1 MSSSC
6 CLHQL
11 LQRHFKLC
19 GRKCL
24 WSTCDV
30 IAACASRHRGKL
42 RKESVL
48 PRSEL
53 GTCRIQFYAV
63 TVAQSC
69 TVGSCEVT
77 HSMIVYISPG
87 RGVDHPSPSSAEV
100 KERVALYLYSPS
112 GPSRL
117 VVGWNLLWAQC
128 IIVLL
133 AYFCYSCFECWCTT

>member
-1 MSSSC
+1 MSSSL

-24 WSTCDV
+24 WSNCDI
-30 IAACASRHRGKL
+30 IAACASRHRGEL

-53 GTCRIQFYAV
+53 GTCRIQFFSV
-63 TVAQSC
+63 TVAQNCS
-69 TVGSCEVT
+69 VGSTGCEVT
-77 HSMIVYISPG
+77 HSMIVYTSPG
-87 RGVDHPSPSSAEV
+87 HGVDHPPPSSAEV

-112 GPSRL
+112 GHLWP
-117 VVGWNLLWAQC
+117 VVG
-128 IIVLL
+128 
-133 AYFCYSCFECWCTT
+133 